1 MEDSNNKRPA
11 RAAADVTDIND
22 DVCDTT
28 SEGTH
33 ITFLGKETLHPYKLK
48 MIWERQTKWVQF
60 MALLSHSYI
69 QCELLQFDQETQAVR
84 PKSVSL
90 QKKGQPLKTF
100 FQEKL
105 KSEEQLAWRAVSI
118 KLHVN
123 VMLRKYSLHP
133 NKRRDYRLP

>member
-1 MEDSNNKRPA
+1 
-11 RAAADVTDIND
+11 
-22 DVCDTT
+22 
-28 SEGTH
+28 
-33 ITFLGKETLHPYKLK
+33 
-48 MIWERQTKWVQF
+48 

-105 KSEEQLAWRAVSI
+105 RVRSSSRGGL
-118 KLHVN
+118 
-123 VMLRKYSLHP
+123 
-133 NKRRDYRLP
+133 